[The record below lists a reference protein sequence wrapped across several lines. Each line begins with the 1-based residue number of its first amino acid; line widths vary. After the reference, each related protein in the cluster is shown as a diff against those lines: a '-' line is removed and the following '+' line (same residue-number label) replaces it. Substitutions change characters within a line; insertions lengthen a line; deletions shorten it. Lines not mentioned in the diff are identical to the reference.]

1 MERDTWNEL
10 RTHNAKLITG
20 GVAQRMLFDS
30 LRNEM
35 LRQLISC
42 NGAKSVDDL
51 VDILQKEMETGVPSS
66 VPNWY
71 HYNTPLLHVVHV
83 KLDMTDVAIG

>member
-35 LRQLISC
+35 LRQLIPY
-42 NGAKSVDDL
+42 VM
-51 VDILQKEMETGVPSS
+51 VQK
-66 VPNWY
+66 
-71 HYNTPLLHVVHV
+71 
-83 KLDMTDVAIG
+83 I